1 MMDQQYYLE
10 ENKMLRELAQ
20 HWERMYNKADEERK
34 SILNQL
40 DKAVELIT
48 HLEMDYEKIK
58 RSLTFDAIFWLYRYM
73 VYYDK
78 DNESPDPEDVVYGF
92 SQWIQNEG
100 KNPLKETLKTD
111 EKGVEKAIDEILTGC
126 TKWEEGNE
134 QTN

>member
-20 HWERMYNKADEERK
+20 HWEKMYNKADEERK
-34 SILNQL
+34 STLNQL

-48 HLEMDYEKIK
+48 HLELDYEKIK
-58 RSLTFDAIFWLYRYM
+58 RSLIFDTIFWLYRYM

-100 KNPLKETLKTD
+100 KKPLKETLKTD
-111 EKGVEKAIDEILTGC
+111 EKGVEKAIDEILAGC

-134 QTN
+134 